1 MTQDYLDSE
10 ILLAKK
16 IFMYY
21 TDRVYDYL
29 SIGSDKYQIWYN
41 DSLQLYFLLNFLES
55 VLLYNGIPYIGS
67 YEVTLSTMRNVFDKV
82 REYYRTEVETAGE
95 YGNIED
101 YVTTG
106 TTVPYV
112 TPYQSKWAE
121 SIYDIVIDDTS
132 NFILPFTYANIDPK
146 SLIVSIEGYGPISG
160 TEVEEAYHITD
171 GVFYWHHYFT
181 LKGGMKVHFQYLQI
195 AGV

>member
-21 TDRVYDYL
+21 TDKVYDYL
-29 SIGSDKYQIWYN
+29 AIGSDKYQIWYN
-41 DSLQLYFLLNFLES
+41 DSLQLYFLLNLLES

-67 YEVTLSTMRNVFDKV
+67 YEVSLSTMRNVFDKV
-82 REYYRTEVETAGE
+82 REYYRTEVEAIGE

-106 TTVPYV
+106 TTVPYT
-112 TPYQSKWAE
+112 TPYQAKWKKVN
-121 SIYDIVIDDTS
+121 YDITVDGTLTF
-132 NFILPFTYANIDPK
+132 NLPFTYANIDPK
-146 SLIVSIEGYGPISG
+146 SLRVSIEGYSSEEGL
-160 TEVEEAYHITD
+160 EAEEAYRIVGNT
-171 GVFYWHHYFT
+171 FYWNHYFN
-181 LKGGMKVHFQYLQI
+181 LNSGMRVTFHYLQI
-195 AGV
+195 IGA

>member
-10 ILLAKK
+10 ILLARK

-21 TDRVYDYL
+21 TDKVYDYL

-82 REYYRTEVETAGE
+82 REYYRTEVETVGE

-101 YVTTG
+101 YVTAG

-121 SIYDIVIDDTS
+121 SVYDIVIDDTS

-160 TEVEEAYHITD
+160 TEAEEAYHIAD